1 MLRGLGANGCLPAN
15 GSLRAKGFLRANAS
29 LRANGFSLL
38 ELLLAVAVMAVTTVA
53 ALTVHSHLWAAAWQQ
68 QQASAARQG
77 FYALGY
83 WLQRELQQE
92 LQVTALAMDSDVL
105 AANPWHY
112 DASLRCLL
120 YLRVN
125 GTVSGIRL
133 RQKALQWKPEQ
144 GDCNS
149 TGWLNLHDPA
159 LFSLQELDFTVSS
172 SGQVQLCLWPAFER
186 AVEREQTGQAAA
198 PWCYSWWGRR

>member
-1 MLRGLGANGCLPAN
+1 MLRRFGAKGVLPAK
-15 GSLRAKGFLRANAS
+15 GSLQAK
-29 LRANGFSLL
+29 GFSLL

-53 ALTVHSHLWAAAWQQ
+53 AFTVHSQVWATAWQQ

-77 FYALGY
+77 FYALGH

-92 LQVTALAMDSDVL
+92 LQVTALANDSDIL
-105 AANPWHY
+105 AASAWQY
-112 DASLRCLL
+112 DPSLRCLL
-120 YLRVN
+120 YLRAN

-149 TGWLNLHDPA
+149 AGWLNLHDPA
-159 LFSLQELDFTVSS
+159 LFSLHELDFNIAL
-172 SGQVQLCLWPAFER
+172 SGQVQLCLWPAFETT
-186 AVEREQTGQAAA
+186 VERGQTGQVAA